1 MKHGERIAPVAASI
15 AALSTL
21 ACCLPLGFAAA
32 AMTATASIAIG
43 KMRMW
48 FLGASVVLV
57 VLGFIQLHRARACG
71 RSSRAS
77 TIVMWLCTAIV
88 ILALV
93 FPQVLATLLA

>member
-1 MKHGERIAPVAASI
+1 MKHTERIAPVAASI

-21 ACCLPLGFAAA
+21 ACCLPIGFAAA

-57 VLGFIQLHRARACG
+57 VLGFMQLRRARACG

-77 TIVMWLCTAIV
+77 TILMWLCASVV
-88 ILALV
+88 ILAFV
-93 FPQVLATLLA
+93 FPQVLATILA